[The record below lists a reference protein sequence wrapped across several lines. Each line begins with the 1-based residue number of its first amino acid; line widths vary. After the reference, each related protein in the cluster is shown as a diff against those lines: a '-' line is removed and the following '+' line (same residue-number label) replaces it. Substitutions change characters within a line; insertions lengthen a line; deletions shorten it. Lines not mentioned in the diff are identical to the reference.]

1 MESQEKEKKLKH
13 LKTDLQ
19 NMELRLHIR
28 VNKETREEQ
37 RRSYEF
43 LKLSLSFKN
52 MEFVVGSIY
61 IYKDIHN
68 DHIR

>member
-37 RRSYEF
+37 RRS
-43 LKLSLSFKN
+43 
-52 MEFVVGSIY
+52 
-61 IYKDIHN
+61 
-68 DHIR
+68 